1 MCYQEHAIFQPPA
14 SKNLSTQCILYI
26 YIYIYHNHTF
36 RYQLVK
42 NLLIVQCLSYI
53 QHMVMQFKWT
63 HIIGPFSLHP
73 LFLLIL
79 HHPPSYPSLLF
90 LISLFIL
97 LLILYLHVY
106 ILYLLFIRTV
116 YDLSKSVDDLMLLEQ
131 ESNSLNMIIF
141 LSRNPQVSLIY

>member
-1 MCYQEHAIFQPPA
+1 MWYQEHAIFQRPA

-63 HIIGPFSLHP
+63 HIIGPFSL
-73 LFLLIL
+73 
-79 HHPPSYPSLLF
+79 HPPSYPSLLF